1 MKLKKNIKA
10 PWWDEAI
17 EYLSKKDKILKN
29 IIIKYNNKGYLQ
41 SRGDPF
47 KALCRTII
55 GQQISV
61 KAASSIFDKFQSKV
75 KDVNYKNV
83 LKFDINEIKSCGLS
97 YKKSEYIIS
106 LSQYFFKNSNTL
118 NSWKKMDDELVKKEL
133 CQLNG
138 IGPWSAEM
146 FLMFCLLRPNILP
159 LGDLGLRKAVG
170 IHYLNK
176 KNPSYDEV
184 KNIASKWNP
193 YCSAATWYLW
203 RSIDPIPIEY

>member
-1 MKLKKNIKA
+1 MKNNIKA

-17 EYLSKKDKILKN
+17 EHLSKKDKTLKK
-29 IIIKYNNKGYLQ
+29 IIKNYNKGYLK

-47 KALCRTII
+47 TALCRTII

-61 KAASSIFDKFQSKV
+61 KAASSIFDKFQNKL
-75 KDVNYKNV
+75 KIVNYSNV
-83 LKFDINEIKSCGLS
+83 LKFDIEEIKSCGLS
-97 YKKSEYIIS
+97 YKKSEYIIGIS
-106 LSQYFFKNSNTL
+106 KLFLDNPNVV
-118 NSWKKMDDELVKKEL
+118 NSWKYMSDDLVIKEL
-133 CQLNG
+133 CKLNG

-170 IHYLNK
+170 IHYLNNT
-176 KNPSYDEV
+176 NPSYEEI
-184 KNIASKWNP
+184 KNIAKIWVP

-203 RSIDPIPIEY
+203 RSIDPIPVEY

>member
-1 MKLKKNIKA
+1 MKA

-17 EYLSKKDKILKN
+17 EHLSKKDKILKN
-29 IIIKYNNKGYLQ
+29 IIIKYNKGYLK

-47 KALCRTII
+47 TALCRTII

-61 KAASSIFDKFQSKV
+61 KAASSIFNKFQSKI
-75 KDVNYKNV
+75 KIVNYKNV
-83 LKFDINEIKSCGLS
+83 LKYNIDEIKSCGLS
-97 YKKSEYIIS
+97 YKKSEYIID
-106 LSQYFFKNSNTL
+106 LSKYIFENPAIL
-118 NSWKKMDDELVKKEL
+118 NSWEKMDDELVKKEL
-133 CQLNG
+133 CKLNG

-146 FLMFCLLRPNILP
+146 FLMFCLLRPNVLP

-176 KNPSYDEV
+176 KKPSYEEI

>member
-1 MKLKKNIKA
+1 MKA
-10 PWWDEAI
+10 PWWNEAI
-17 EYLSKKDKILKN
+17 EHLSKEDKILKN
-29 IIIKYNNKGYLQ
+29 IINKYNKGYLK

-47 KALCRTII
+47 TAICRTII

-61 KAASSIFDKFQSKV
+61 KAASSIFEKFQSKV
-75 KDVNYKNV
+75 KVVHYKNV
-83 LKFDINEIKSCGLS
+83 LKFNINEIKSCGLS
-97 YKKSEYIIS
+97 FKKSEYILG
-106 LSQYFFKNSNTL
+106 LSQYFSKNPNII
-118 NSWKKMDDELVKKEL
+118 NSWKKMDDELVIKEL
-133 CQLNG
+133 CKLNG

-176 KNPSYDEV
+176 RDPSYDEI
-184 KNIASKWNP
+184 KIIASKWSP
-193 YCSAATWYLW
+193 YSSAATWYLW